1 MGKKKGFRWGFQWG
15 KVASG
20 GVMLLVGAGITAV
33 GWFAD
38 RRIFIWAVALTVVGF
53 FTMINGLMGEDGVW

>member
-1 MGKKKGFRWGFQWG
+1 MAKKKGFRWGFEWG

-20 GVMLLVGAGITAV
+20 ALMLLAGGGITLA
-33 GWFAD
+33 GWFAG
-38 RRIFIWAVALTVVGF
+38 RIFIWAAILAVVGF

>member
-1 MGKKKGFRWGFQWG
+1 MAKKNGFRWGFQWG

-20 GVMLLVGAGITAV
+20 GAMFLIGGGITLA
-33 GWFAD
+33 GWFAGV
-38 RRIFIWAVALTVVGF
+38 ISVWAVILAVVGF

>member
-20 GVMLLVGAGITAV
+20 GRMFLVGGGITLA
-33 GWFAD
+33 GWFAG
-38 RRIFIWAVALTVVGF
+38 RIIPWALVLAIVGL
-53 FTMINGLMGEDGVW
+53 FTMLNGLMGDEGVW

>member
-1 MGKKKGFRWGFQWG
+1 MPKKNGFRWGFQWG
-15 KVASG
+15 KVTSG
-20 GVMLLVGAGITAV
+20 GGMFLVGGGITLA

-38 RRIFIWAVALTVVGF
+38 RRILIWAVALAVVGF